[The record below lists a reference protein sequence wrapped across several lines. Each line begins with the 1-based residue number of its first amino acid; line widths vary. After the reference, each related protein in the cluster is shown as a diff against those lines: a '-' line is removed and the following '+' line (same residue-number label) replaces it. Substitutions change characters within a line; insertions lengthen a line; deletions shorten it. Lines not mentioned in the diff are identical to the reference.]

1 MMKKRLSVL
10 SALVM
15 CVALTWAQ
23 GPNDSGIY
31 YQAADGKSGTELKS
45 AMFNIIKLPSK
56 APLSYG
62 DLYEAYKK
70 TDTRADGYVRDWYS
84 NATNYRHGVD
94 NNGNY
99 SKEGDMYN
107 REHSVPQSWF
117 NEASPMKS
125 DIIHVLP
132 TDGYVNN
139 RRSNYPLAEVAN
151 VTYSSK
157 NAYSKLGS
165 CKTTGYSGTVF
176 EPNDE
181 IKGDMARIY
190 FYMATGY
197 MDKISNWSGGIF
209 SSSGL
214 VKWTL
219 DMMMRWSKQDPVDAV
234 EIARNAAVCETQGNR
249 NPFVDYPGLEE
260 YIWGDKQDVVF
271 SYDNYGANEQY
282 AVARPTFSPDEG
294 SYYESVDITIN
305 CATEGATIY
314 YTLNGADASEQS
326 TLYEGPFTLN
336 EIGTYN
342 IRAIAIKDGERSAQ
356 ASATYIIQEPSGG
369 GQGGEGGEGGN
380 EETPADCEIA
390 LNNALFG
397 TSYTGAMNNVTDDL
411 TGSSNGITV
420 TYQLGTGN
428 NRYCNDSQIR
438 VYPGNKLTVSV
449 SQGNMTEIELV
460 LAESSTKELVAS
472 TGTVNGYKWTG
483 KTTAVNFSI
492 NASSGHIKI
501 SSLKIKVDA
510 PTGINFVQTGTRLAG
525 QRVIYDLS
533 GRRVVHP
540 TKGLYIVDG
549 RKVVIR

>member
-1 MMKKRLSVL
+1 ML

-15 CVALTWAQ
+15 CIALTWAQ
-23 GPNDSGIY
+23 GPNNSGTY
-31 YQAADGKSGTELKS
+31 YQNADGKSGAELRS
-45 AMFNIIKLPSK
+45 AMFNIVKLPSK

-94 NNGNY
+94 NSGNY
-99 SKEGDMYN
+99 SAEGDMYN

-117 NEASPMKS
+117 NENAPMKS

-139 RRSNYPLAEVAN
+139 RRSNYPFAEVAN
-151 VTYSSK
+151 VTYSSS
-157 NAYSKLGS
+157 NQYSKLGS
-165 CKTTGYSGTVF
+165 CKTDGYSGTVF

-209 SSSGL
+209 TSNGL

-219 DMMMRWSKQDPVDAV
+219 DMMMQWSKQDPVDAV
-234 EIARNAAVCETQGNR
+234 ELARNEAVFETQGNR
-249 NPFVDYPGLEE
+249 NPFVDYPGLEN
-260 YIWGDKQDVVF
+260 YIWGDKTNVTF
-271 SYDNYGANEQY
+271 SYDNYGSGEQY
-282 AVARPTFSPDEG
+282 LVAKPTFSPDAG
-294 SYYESVDITIN
+294 SYYESVEVTIN
-305 CATEGATIY
+305 CATEGAAIY
-314 YTLNGADASEQS
+314 YTLNGEDASEQS

-336 EIGTYN
+336 EVGTYD

-356 ASATYIIQEPSGG
+356 ASATYTIQEN
-369 GQGGEGGEGGN
+369 QGG

-390 LNNALFG
+390 LNNAFFG
-397 TSYTGAMNNVTDDL
+397 TSFTGAISNFTDDM
-411 TGSSNGITV
+411 TGIQDGITV
-420 TYQLGTGN
+420 TYQLGAEGK
-428 NRYCNDSQIR
+428 NRFCNDSQIR
-438 VYPGNKLTVSV
+438 LYQNNLLTISV
-449 SQGNMTEIELV
+449 AQGNLTEIEFVTLNTSKQ
-460 LAESSTKELVAS
+460 LQAS
-472 TGTVNGYKWTG
+472 VGTVDGYKWTG
-483 KTTAVNFSI
+483 
-492 NASSGHIKI
+492 NASAVDFSVNGGSGNLQI
-501 SSLKIKVDA
+501 SSLKIKKNVPSSE
-510 PTGINFVQTGTRLAG
+510 PTGIDFVQTDTRISG

-533 GRRVVHP
+533 GRRVVNP
-540 TKGLYIVDG
+540 TKGIYIVDG

>member
-15 CVALTWAQ
+15 CLALAWAQ
-23 GPNDSGIY
+23 GPNESGTY
-31 YQAADGKSGTELKS
+31 YQNADGKSGAELKT
-45 AMFNIIKLPSK
+45 AMWNIVKLPSK

-94 NNGNY
+94 NKGNY
-99 SKEGDMYN
+99 SGEGDMYN

-117 NEASPMKS
+117 SEAAPMKS

-139 RRSNYPLAEVAN
+139 RRSNYPFAEVAN
-151 VTYSSK
+151 ITYKSA
-157 NAYSKLGS
+157 NDYSKLGS

-197 MDKISNWSGGIF
+197 MDKISGWSGGIF
-209 SSSGL
+209 TSNGL

-219 DMMMRWSKQDPVDAV
+219 DMMMRWSKQDPVDEV
-234 EIARNAAVCETQGNR
+234 EIARNAAVLETQGNR

-260 YIWGDKQDVVF
+260 YIWGDKQDVAF

-282 AVARPTFSPDEG
+282 VVARPTFSPDEG
-294 SYYESVDITIN
+294 TYYESVEVTIS

-326 TLYEGPFTLN
+326 TLYEGPFTLS
-336 EIGTYN
+336 EVGTYD
-342 IRAIAIKDGERSAQ
+342 IRAIAVKDGEHSAQ
-356 ASATYIIQEPSGG
+356 ASATYVIQEQSG
-369 GQGGEGGEGGN
+369 GGEGGGEGG
-380 EETPADCEIA
+380 EETPADCDIA
-390 LNNALFG
+390 LNNAFFG
-397 TSYTGAMNNVTDDL
+397 TSYGGSMNNVTDDL
-411 TGSSNGITV
+411 KGSTNGVTV
-420 TYQLGTGN
+420 TYQLGTGS

-438 VYPGNKLTVSV
+438 LYPGNKLTVSV
-449 SQGNMTEIELV
+449 SQGNLTEIELV
-460 LAESSTKELVAS
+460 LAESSTKQLMAS
-472 TGTVNGYKWTG
+472 TGTVEGFKWTG
-483 KTTAVNFSI
+483 SAPAVDFSI
-492 NASSGHIKI
+492 NATSGHIKI
-501 SSLKIKVDA
+501 SNIKVKVDT
-510 PTGINFVQTGTRLAG
+510 PSGIDVVQTDTRLAG

-533 GRRVVHP
+533 GRRVVNP